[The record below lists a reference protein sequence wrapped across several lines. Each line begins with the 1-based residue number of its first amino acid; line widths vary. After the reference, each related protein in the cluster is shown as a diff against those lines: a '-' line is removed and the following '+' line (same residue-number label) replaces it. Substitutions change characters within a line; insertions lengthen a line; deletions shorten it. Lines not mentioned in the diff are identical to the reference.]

1 MRVFHSQAK
10 FVILSE
16 RKGMNIQ
23 MDKKLYMGTPYIHY
37 NQIDANILSIIA
49 SERNAEQWMYNNF
62 IQIVAIPNA
71 HWSAFMFEN
80 DTLQDCPFLNNN
92 HYERTD
98 IQINIIKFLEYN
110 IEQEKYIW
118 LNVKKKHLSVYKG
131 NLEKNHDIFVY
142 GYNDEKQILYVADFF
157 ERGIYSR
164 KEVSYKGFL
173 DGYNNVIQ
181 EYDSLGV
188 YTIWVKKNCR
198 YEVEGGNIIKHGII
212 NYLNGEYPFNK
223 YKFMREKCWGKYKY
237 GIKIYDVL
245 QQYCDN
251 ILELVDSGSDY
262 RIFDLLY
269 QHKKIMTKRVGYLV
283 SSDKTL
289 EQFISPLTEIEKKS
303 LMIRNLFLKFTIVR
317 DVNIVLKLKVY
328 LKELEEREKEVL
340 HNIVT

>member
-198 YEVEGGNIIKHGII
+198 YEVEGGVVI
-212 NYLNGEYPFNK
+212 
-223 YKFMREKCWGKYKY
+223 
-237 GIKIYDVL
+237 
-245 QQYCDN
+245 
-251 ILELVDSGSDY
+251 
-262 RIFDLLY
+262 
-269 QHKKIMTKRVGYLV
+269 
-283 SSDKTL
+283 
-289 EQFISPLTEIEKKS
+289 
-303 LMIRNLFLKFTIVR
+303 
-317 DVNIVLKLKVY
+317 
-328 LKELEEREKEVL
+328 
-340 HNIVT
+340 

>member
-1 MRVFHSQAK
+1 
-10 FVILSE
+10 
-16 RKGMNIQ
+16 
-23 MDKKLYMGTPYIHY
+23 
-37 NQIDANILSIIA
+37 
-49 SERNAEQWMYNNF
+49 
-62 IQIVAIPNA
+62 
-71 HWSAFMFEN
+71 
-80 DTLQDCPFLNNN
+80 
-92 HYERTD
+92 
-98 IQINIIKFLEYN
+98 
-110 IEQEKYIW
+110 
-118 LNVKKKHLSVYKG
+118 
-131 NLEKNHDIFVY
+131 
-142 GYNDEKQILYVADFF
+142 
-157 ERGIYSR
+157 
-164 KEVSYKGFL
+164 
-173 DGYNNVIQ
+173 
-181 EYDSLGV
+181 
-188 YTIWVKKNCR
+188 
-198 YEVEGGNIIKHGII
+198 
-212 NYLNGEYPFNK
+212 
-223 YKFMREKCWGKYKY
+223 MREKCWGKYKY